1 MQPVAHLLPDVVVP
15 LYLHDAASAT
25 LDWRARQG
33 YQKAAREGYWVNES
47 ELPVELE
54 HESVCVE
61 IPHFP
66 FASRA
71 DSLSLFPGS
80 WTKRERQCPVDS
92 PYRRFVIGLDTKPP
106 VGGPAFIRNHT
117 NAMTYCMAPQLA
129 DMHGSLAQTADIQN
143 LLPSFALS
151 THEWNADVLWTPPI
165 LYDLNPKNESPF
177 REKGHKLLWRG
188 SPDGISVTHDKHWR
202 QSHRFR
208 LLTLLNSND
217 TEPRIVRQT
226 KWDHFGR
233 EYQVDVQ
240 HTLAELNDRYSDVR
254 ATGGPVQCAPAICK
268 HLKETMTFVPK
279 ASLEEMADHR
289 YVMDVDG
296 NA

>member
-1 MQPVAHLLPDVVVP
+1 M
-15 LYLHDAASAT
+15 
-25 LDWRARQG
+25 
-33 YQKAAREGYWVNES
+33 
-47 ELPVELE
+47 
-54 HESVCVE
+54 
-61 IPHFP
+61 
-66 FASRA
+66 
-71 DSLSLFPGS
+71 
-80 WTKRERQCPVDS
+80 
-92 PYRRFVIGLDTKPP
+92 IGLDTKPA

-117 NAMTYCMAPQLA
+117 NAMSYCNAPQLA

-151 THEWNADVLWTPPI
+151 THEWNSDVLWTPPI

-254 ATGGPVQCAPAICK
+254 ATGGPVQCAPDICK